1 MEPLSRVLYSLY
13 RNQPEHG
20 SWVVACLEGAWAGI
34 LGEKLSKV
42 CRPVAWDNH
51 RLIIEI
57 QDQEWLESLQGMKG
71 DVLARIREATNNE
84 VREISFR

>member
-71 DVLARIREATNNE
+71 DVLARIREATNDE